1 MGKAAKTGLSADRI
15 HGFSGNQKLFGF
27 HDTAVD
33 QILIRGTSDNVA
45 KHFTERILIHK
56 ELLGEEIKR
65 NLIFIIV
72 IDIFNNII
80 NNFPVS
86 NTRRCIEVVELMILS
101 IHSQKQ
107 LRYHQL
113 QMEFLAIAFLIG
125 LVLYIQ
131 DLIKALLQ
139 IQRLFSSQLQDLTV
153 FKRPEKKAFQKI
165 YIII

>member
-1 MGKAAKTGLSADRI
+1 
-15 HGFSGNQKLFGF
+15 
-27 HDTAVD
+27 
-33 QILIRGTSDNVA
+33 
-45 KHFTERILIHK
+45 
-56 ELLGEEIKR
+56 
-65 NLIFIIV
+65 
-72 IDIFNNII
+72 
-80 NNFPVS
+80 
-86 NTRRCIEVVELMILS
+86 MILS

-165 YIII
+165 YMGC